1 MLDEK
6 KFNKLAMIY
15 GEDSIHRITTI
26 GRLDRF
32 KNRSE
37 IKGIFEADSKDVG
50 IIYNEKCEEILRCK
64 RKSNSNEGFLSDI
77 RLVEVKD
84 GTMLFKGSLEGG
96 DKDDVYFIDSHGNVI
111 DTLYGVEH
119 DYRDR
124 NIYDMT
130 NINGVGLDNGV
141 KSVADNGNYFNIEY
155 KNIEIGFGDE
165 DGNKDKFR
173 DYLDSEI
180 GYNIKYGDKV
190 YRFDGESLIETD
202 RKEAEMEYKYGDT
215 ITIREFEDE
224 PYNQYIGDGDFVEH
238 REKDINIDINEK
250 TDVERININNLNRE
264 YSTLNRH
271 ITEEEYWFNVRVK
284 RVIKYVGKNKFIDNY
299 TLVII
304 KGQRKNKDGDTVKV
318 TIRVGNNVIEQHDD
332 FVVEDDGIIVL
343 MIKDNKVKMSD
354 MVSDTVKYI
363 ELDSKVNRKQ
373 QRIRLK
379 SVVVDNRDFEDY
391 K

>member
-6 KFNKLAMIY
+6 KFNKLVMIY
-15 GEDSIHRITTI
+15 GADSIHRITTI
-26 GRLDRF
+26 GRLDRL

-37 IKGIFEADSKDVG
+37 IKGIFEVDNKDVG

-77 RLVEVKD
+77 RLIEVKD

-96 DKDDVYFIDSHGNVI
+96 DKDDVYLSDSHGKVI
-111 DTLYGVEH
+111 DTLYDVEH

-130 NINGVGLDNGV
+130 NINGVDLDNGV
-141 KSVADNGNYFNIEY
+141 KSVADNSNYFNIEY
-155 KNIEIGFGDE
+155 KKSEICFGDE
-165 DGNKDKFR
+165 DDNTAKFH
-173 DYLDSEI
+173 DDLESEI

-190 YRFDGESLIETD
+190 YRFDGGSLIETD

-224 PYNQYIGDGDFVEH
+224 PYNEYIGDGDFVEH

-264 YSTLNRH
+264 YSTLNRQ
-271 ITEEEYWFNVRVK
+271 IIEEAYWFNVRVK

-304 KGQRKNKDGDTVKV
+304 KGQRKNKDDDTVKV

-343 MIKDNKVKMSD
+343 MVKDNKVKMSD
-354 MVSDTVKYI
+354 MVSSTVKYI
-363 ELDSKVNRKQ
+363 ELDSKVNRKP